1 MLGGGK
7 IDGKGGCL
15 KGKRGQREKGVKK
28 KNNGDGDPLRKK
40 RGNFEG
46 KSWMEKGERFEKGGP
61 RGKVKV
67 GRWKDFFLQG
77 KLRNT
82 TGSSSH
88 LSIKL
93 ALLHPKLTAAW
104 PAAISARLVIPFAS
118 LSAISNTSNSLSKV
132 LVIFPSWKGWG
143 KKG

>member
-1 MLGGGK
+1 MKRRPKISQRGWGPVGKKREKVGWKSVRALRKGGR
-7 IDGKGGCL
+7 GKGKCW
-15 KGKRGQREKGVKK
+15 EVE
-28 KNNGDGDPLRKK
+28 

-67 GRWKDFFLQG
+67 ERWKDFFLQG

-88 LSIKL
+88 PKL
-93 ALLHPKLTAAW
+93 AAAC
-104 PAAISARLVIPFAS
+104 
-118 LSAISNTSNSLSKV
+118 SNLSKTCDS
-132 LVIFPSWKGWG
+132 LRFPFSDFKHF
-143 KKG
+143 